1 MGRFTTDNLSPS
13 LEQLDSIPNGTKSFF
28 RKFQLALENIYN
40 GSNELTFLV
49 TETNRRQEVEL
60 ERIRCIGQS
69 VLEID
74 ILQ

>member
-1 MGRFTTDNLSPS
+1 MGRFTTDNRSPS

-28 RKFQLALENIYN
+28 RKFQPALENIYN

-49 TETNRRQEVEL
+49 TETNRRREVEL